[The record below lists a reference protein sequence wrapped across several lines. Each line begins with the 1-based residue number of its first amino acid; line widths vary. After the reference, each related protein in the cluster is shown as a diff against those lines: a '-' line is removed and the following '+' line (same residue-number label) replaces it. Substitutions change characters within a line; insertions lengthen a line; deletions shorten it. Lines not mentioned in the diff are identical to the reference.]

1 MTTTGS
7 LFEGV
12 SVVFTI
18 ITLAFLLRRFG
29 LFKKEDSLI
38 FSKAVIKITLPA
50 LIFSSLALS
59 TFKPEFLNLAVIM
72 AIVEVAILILA
83 YLIAK
88 MLKFNKGKT
97 GALML
102 VSAFGMSSMLGYPL
116 IRQVFPGSAIAVEEA
131 VVTSEFGVGFLLF
144 IVAPLI
150 AMYFGDGEVKGKNL
164 LKTAAKFFVSPIFV
178 SLVLGILV
186 SFININQENTITKT
200 AIRLFDLV
208 GNANTLLVCFTVG
221 LIVEFKRIEKV
232 FGFLA
237 LAVLLKLI
245 IKPLLAYILTSN
257 GVFTVMMDEVV
268 LIETALPSAILVS
281 VFAKQYNCRA
291 DLVSLS
297 IMTTLLISLASIS
310 LLFVLLF

>member
-12 SVVFTI
+12 SVIFII
-18 ITLAFLLRRFG
+18 ITLAFFLKKFG
-29 LFKKEDSLI
+29 FFKKEDSLV

-59 TFKPEFLNLAVIM
+59 TFKPEFLNLAAIM
-72 AIVEVAILILA
+72 ATVEIAILILA
-83 YLIAK
+83 YFIAK
-88 MLKFNKGKT
+88 ILKFNRGKT

-116 IRQVFPGSAIAVEEA
+116 IRQVFPGSVIAVEEA

-150 AMYFGDGEVKGKNL
+150 AMIFGEGEIQRKNL
-164 LKTAAKFFVSPIFV
+164 IKSGVKFFVSPIFIA
-178 SLVLGILV
+178 LVLGILV
-186 SFININQENTITKT
+186 SFLNINQESIVSKSF
-200 AIRLFDLV
+200 IRLFELI

-221 LIVEFKRIEKV
+221 LIIEFKRVEKV

-237 LAVLLKLI
+237 IVVLLKLI
-245 IKPLLAYILTSN
+245 LKPIMAYLLTNN
-257 GVFTVMMDEVV
+257 GVFTDMMNEIV

-281 VFAKQYNCRA
+281 VFAKQYNCRP

-297 IMTTLLISLASIS
+297 IMITLLISLASIS
-310 LLFVLLF
+310 LLFLFLF